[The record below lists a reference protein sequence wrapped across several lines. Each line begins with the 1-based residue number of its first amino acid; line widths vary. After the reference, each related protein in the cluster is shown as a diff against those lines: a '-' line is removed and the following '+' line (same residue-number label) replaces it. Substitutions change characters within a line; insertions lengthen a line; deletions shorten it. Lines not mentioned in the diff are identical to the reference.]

1 MSAEEINLFWSE
13 EIVRETIH
21 VANITWYIAAML
33 SRDKELAA
41 KRYCGQHGFTILRD
55 LLSVTPCDKNLS
67 KSIQHQAR
75 IIYNN
80 IYRIYSGK
88 VKIVTTSDD
97 NINNSRTGSIFCYD
111 RHSNKFQVYVDQL
124 GSESPTVEQ
133 FKSAQLIPF
142 DNISKLPQVEC
153 NKLDTHQCSLSMNLR
168 SVQYKFEMTFK
179 HWIYI
184 QLSKCKNGRILDS
197 IETYDN
203 FDHLVQTSN
212 NIIESY
218 QSEINVPIQQADKHI
233 LTLPFQTVDKSMA
246 MACNGLEY
254 FDRTTDENFNE
265 ATILQSIGKYN
276 IVINQSTLNRL
287 MPFSKLNDELVNLAV
302 NWCVSFFHSCYLLL
316 ITMCI

>member
-1 MSAEEINLFWSE
+1 M
-13 EIVRETIH
+13 
-21 VANITWYIAAML
+21 
-33 SRDKELAA
+33 
-41 KRYCGQHGFTILRD
+41 
-55 LLSVTPCDKNLS
+55 
-67 KSIQHQAR
+67 
-75 IIYNN
+75 
-80 IYRIYSGK
+80 
-88 VKIVTTSDD
+88 
-97 NINNSRTGSIFCYD
+97 
-111 RHSNKFQVYVDQL
+111 

-184 QLSKCKNGRILDS
+184 QLSKSKNGRILDS

-212 NIIESY
+212 NIIDLY
-218 QSEINVPIQQADKHI
+218 QSEINVPIQQADNHI
-233 LTLPFQTVDKSMA
+233 MTLPFQTVDKSMA

-265 ATILQSIGKYN
+265 ATILQSIGRYT

-287 MPFSKLNDELVNLAV
+287 MPFSKLNDELINLAV

>member
-1 MSAEEINLFWSE
+1 MSAEEINLFWSK

-33 SRDKELAA
+33 SRDKELAV
-41 KRYCGQHGFTILRD
+41 KRYCGQHGFIILRD
-55 LLSVTPCDKNLS
+55 LLSMTPCDINLS

-97 NINNSRTGSIFCYD
+97 NINNSRTGSIFCYN

-133 FKSAQLIPF
+133 FRSTQLIPL
-142 DNISKLPQVEC
+142 DNISKLAQVEC
-153 NKLDTHQCSLSMNLR
+153 NKLDTHQCSLSMKLR

-184 QLSKCKNGRILDS
+184 QLSKSNNGRILDS

-212 NIIESY
+212 NIIELY
-218 QSEINVPIQQADKHI
+218 QSEINVPIQQADKHLI
-233 LTLPFQTVDKSMA
+233 SLPFQTVDKSMP

-254 FDRTTDENFNE
+254 FDRSTDENFNE

-302 NWCVSFFHSCYLLL
+302 NWCVSFLHSCYVLL
-316 ITMCI
+316 IAMCI